1 MFHHFQSHRFLIG
14 STKLLFFFFFLS
26 LSFTF
31 FKLCSY
37 SIATSPSVYQF
48 LFNLL
53 LLFFFFFLLFHS
65 STVARYSCL
74 YNINCIILKLL
85 IPDTSVENLSCLF
98 YFIPQTKS
106 SSQLVTSYGL
116 QGSYFLFKKKIK

>member
-14 STKLLFFFFFLS
+14 STKLLFFFFLS

-65 STVARYSCL
+65 SIVARYSCL

-85 IPDTSVENLSCLF
+85 ILDTSVENLSCLF

-106 SSQLVTSYGL
+106 SFSISYELRVAGVIF
-116 QGSYFLFKKKIK
+116 SF

>member
-14 STKLLFFFFFLS
+14 STKLLFFFFLS
-26 LSFTF
+26 LFFTF
-31 FKLCSY
+31 FKFFSY

-65 STVARYSCL
+65 SIVARYSCL

-85 IPDTSVENLSCLF
+85 ILDTSVENLSCLF